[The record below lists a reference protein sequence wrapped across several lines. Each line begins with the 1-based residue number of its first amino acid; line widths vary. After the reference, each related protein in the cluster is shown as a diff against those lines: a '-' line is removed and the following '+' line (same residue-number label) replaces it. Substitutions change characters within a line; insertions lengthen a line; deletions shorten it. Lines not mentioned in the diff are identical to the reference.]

1 MTGAIRKGE
10 IYRFVAKGRSTEPLQ
25 ADIREGLI
33 SALQLGPRRHPSRI
47 GHFAPPE
54 RSAQPTRIAARTL
67 LPSATR
73 ML

>member
-33 SALQLGPRRHPSRI
+33 SALQ
-47 GHFAPPE
+47 
-54 RSAQPTRIAARTL
+54 ARTTA
-67 LPSATR
+67 PSEQDRPFRTA
-73 ML
+73 